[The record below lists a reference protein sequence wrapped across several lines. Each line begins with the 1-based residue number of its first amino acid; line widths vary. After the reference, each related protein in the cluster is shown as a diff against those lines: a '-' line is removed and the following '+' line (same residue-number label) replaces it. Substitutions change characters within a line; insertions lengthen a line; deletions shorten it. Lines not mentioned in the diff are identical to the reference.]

1 MVIGHGLIR
10 QRDASRLL
18 LQPLS
23 NPTMSKSELSR
34 AIEEK
39 KNQFNEMLNSMGLH
53 EEEINAALAASDR
66 AELHMR
72 SGACDN
78 ERLEILHVMLE
89 DIIAAIGGVH
99 EAIGINDDDDDDDK
113 NTGKRKQI
121 TARVKPTQPRIF
133 LIHALNT
140 WRYGETHARQK
151 EKEFGK
157 KIIFL
162 LFFCIAVLILS
173 ALSTAS
179 GAWSAKPMS

>member
-34 AIEEK
+34 AIEEE
-39 KNQFNEMLNSMGLH
+39 KNQFNEMLNLMGLH

-78 ERLEILHVMLE
+78 ERLKILHAMLE
-89 DIIAAIGGVH
+89 DIIAVIGGVH
-99 EAIGINDDDDDDDK
+99 DAIGVNDDDDDDDK

-121 TARVKPTQPRIF
+121 TARVKPTHPRIF

-140 WRYGETHARQK
+140 WRYGDSQASQK
-151 EKEFGK
+151 EKKNSEKNNFSS
-157 KIIFL
+157 FL
-162 LFFCIAVLILS
+162 AVPTRS
-173 ALSTAS
+173 AQSTAC

>member
-78 ERLEILHVMLE
+78 ERLKILHVMLE
-89 DIIAAIGGVH
+89 DIIAVIGGAHHAIGV
-99 EAIGINDDDDDDDK
+99 NDDDDDDDD

-121 TARVKPTQPRIF
+121 TARVKPTHPRIF

-140 WRYGETHARQK
+140 WRYGDSQASQK
-151 EKEFGK
+151 EKRNSEK
-157 KIIFL
+157 K
-162 LFFCIAVLILS
+162 
-173 ALSTAS
+173 
-179 GAWSAKPMS
+179 